1 MLATIIVI
9 CIGLAIAVKDLPGLY
24 RKRRFKDMLVYIL
37 MLGLGIWLSV
47 LAVKLEVTPS
57 PLILIEMIYNPI
69 NTFVSHL
76 FGF

>member
-1 MLATIIVI
+1 MLSTIIVI
-9 CIGLAIAVKDLPGLY
+9 CIGLAIAIKDLPGLF
-24 RKRRFKDMLVYIL
+24 RKRRFKDMLVYII
-37 MLGLGIWLSV
+37 MLGLGTWLSV

-57 PLILIEMIYNPI
+57 PLILIEMIYNPV

>member
-37 MLGLGIWLSV
+37 MLGLGTWLSV

>member
-1 MLATIIVI
+1 MLITITVI
-9 CIGLAIAVKDLPGLY
+9 CIALAIAAKDLPGLY
-24 RKRRFKDMLVYIL
+24 RKRRIKDMLVYVI

-47 LAVKLEVTPS
+47 LAAKLEVTPS
-57 PLILIEMIYNPI
+57 PLILIEIIYNPV